1 LDFNIARKKNY
12 NLSAQ
17 VGMIINFLKLQLFVA
32 FLTTGSILKADP
44 YSLANI
50 SQYLQNLKILKAD
63 FSQTN
68 PDETISSGTI
78 LIKRPGRMRFE
89 YYKPDKTLVLVSAG
103 ALAIFDPKGDEEP
116 ITYPIKNN
124 PISLI
129 LKGEVDLLNSG
140 IVGNYKVS
148 AEKGVLT
155 IRDPNKP
162 KLGSVELVFTGVK
175 PKLEKFTIKN
185 ENGSSTSILLKDIV
199 YPTKLNETLFSIP
212 LETNKRRKNN

>member
-1 LDFNIARKKNY
+1 MVKI
-12 NLSAQ
+12 
-17 VGMIINFLKLQLFVA
+17 FLKLPLFVV
-32 FLTTGSILKADP
+32 FLTTSSILKADP

-68 PDETISSGTI
+68 PDGTISSVTI

-89 YYKPDKTLVLVSAG
+89 YNKPDKTLVLVSAG
-103 ALAIFDPKGDEEP
+103 ALAIFDPKGDEKP

-140 IVGNYKVS
+140 IVAKYKVS
-148 AEKGVLT
+148 AEKAFLT
-155 IRDPNKP
+155 IRDPKKP
-162 KLGSVELVFTGVK
+162 QRGSVELVFVGTK
-175 PKLEKFTIKN
+175 PELEKFSIKN
-185 ENGSSTSILLKDIV
+185 ENGSSTSISLKDIE
-199 YPTKLNETLFSIP
+199 YPKKLNETLFSIA
-212 LETNKRRKNN
+212 LETQKRQAKN

>member
-1 LDFNIARKKNY
+1 MVKI
-12 NLSAQ
+12 
-17 VGMIINFLKLQLFVA
+17 FLKLPLFVI
-32 FLTTGSILKADP
+32 FLTTSSILKADP

-68 PDETISSGTI
+68 PDDTISSGTI

-89 YYKPDKTLVLVSAG
+89 YNKPDKTLVLVSAG

-129 LKGEVDLLNSG
+129 LKGEVDLLNSE
-140 IVGNYKVS
+140 IVTKYKVS
-148 AEKGVLT
+148 FEKAVLT
-155 IRDPNKP
+155 IRDPKKP
-162 KLGSVELVFTGVK
+162 ERGNLELVFSGTK
-175 PKLEKFTIKN
+175 PALEKFTIKN
-185 ENGSSTSILLKDIV
+185 ENGSSTSISLKDIE
-199 YPTKLNETLFSIP
+199 YPKKLNETLFSIA
-212 LETNKRRKNN
+212 LETKKRQGKN

>member
-1 LDFNIARKKNY
+1 MVKK
-12 NLSAQ
+12 
-17 VGMIINFLKLQLFVA
+17 FLKLPLFAA
-32 FLTTGSILKADP
+32 FLITGSILKADS

-50 SQYLQNLKILKAD
+50 SKYLQDLKILKAD

-68 PDETISSGTI
+68 PDDTISSGTI

-89 YYKPDKTLVLVSAG
+89 YYKPDRTLVLVSAG

-148 AEKGVLT
+148 AKKGVLT
-155 IRDPNKP
+155 IRDPKKP
-162 KLGSVELVFTGVK
+162 ERGSVELVFTGAK
-175 PKLEKFTIKN
+175 PELEKFTIKN
-185 ENGSSTSILLKDIV
+185 ENGSSTSISLKDIE
-199 YPTKLNETLFSIP
+199 YPKKLNETLFSIA
-212 LETNKRRKNN
+212 LETQKRQEKN